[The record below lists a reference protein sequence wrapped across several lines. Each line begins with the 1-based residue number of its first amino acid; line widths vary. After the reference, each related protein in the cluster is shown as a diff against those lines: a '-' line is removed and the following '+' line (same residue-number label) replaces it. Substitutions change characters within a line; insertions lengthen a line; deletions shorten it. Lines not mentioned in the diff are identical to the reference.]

1 MGPRMQYKWPSLH
14 IWVPSGCSPRPLLLP
29 GQAWNDSCPEIL
41 GKDSVALIY
50 LLGSYALTRNDHCLE
65 RDSFLPLTRIN
76 LFRDQHLPR
85 LKPKFMRNQA
95 LNLESYRLGL
105 KSYVHHLLAGW
116 LWVGYLTSLSLG
128 FLDCKMVIR
137 TPVSK
142 GCRRHTFRT
151 LCICSEHGRPSDF
164 LLFFQC
170 HLDCLPCSWSPG
182 LGPAAL
188 YFLPLNPQPILPLG
202 RECLSYDPGHWPLL
216 VESLFQLCFLRF
228 WICLFDIHSSRG
240 QLSSPYYLILCI
252 LVTLASLIRKR
263 LSFSG
268 LANT

>member
-1 MGPRMQYKWPSLH
+1 MNQKLNIKETLVGCGRNN
-14 IWVPSGCSPRPLLLP
+14 PSG
-29 GQAWNDSCPEIL
+29 E
-41 GKDSVALIY
+41 
-50 LLGSYALTRNDHCLE
+50 E
-65 RDSFLPLTRIN
+65 RECPLTWRQGA
-76 LFRDQHLPR
+76 LLSCEHLDR
-85 LKPKFMRNQA
+85 
-95 LNLESYRLGL
+95 S
-105 KSYVHHLLAGW
+105 
-116 LWVGYLTSLSLG
+116 LTSLSLG
-128 FLDCKMVIR
+128 FLDCKRVEIR

-142 GCRRHTFRT
+142 GCWRHTFRT

-170 HLDCLPCSWSPG
+170 HFDCLPCSWSPG

-188 YFLPLNPQPILPLG
+188 YFLPLNPQPILPPG